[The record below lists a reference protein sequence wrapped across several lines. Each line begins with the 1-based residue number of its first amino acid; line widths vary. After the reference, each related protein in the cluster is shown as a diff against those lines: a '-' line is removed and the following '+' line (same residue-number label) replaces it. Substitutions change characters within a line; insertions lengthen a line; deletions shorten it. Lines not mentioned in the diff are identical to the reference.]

1 MQRKV
6 SRSDELARVLKGVCT
21 YNKSSGEFLLPIID
35 RKKGT
40 LNSLRKMFDGASF
53 LFKSLNLVK
62 VEDKFHVLVVK
73 GKKEN

>member
-1 MQRKV
+1 MQRIASKP
-6 SRSDELARVLKGVCT
+6 DELARVLKGICT
-21 YNKSSGEFLLPIID
+21 YNKSTGEFLLPIID

-40 LNSLRKMFDGASF
+40 LNSLKKMFDGTSF

-73 GKKEN
+73 GNKEN